1 MLIVFEH
8 AVGWKGNEDIGGKIL
23 IKPQNSFSRCGCTP
37 VESLTHIDPHDVPR
51 RVFERVLSFL
61 FSAPL
66 PSVPVAASYVSTN
79 IARSNIVY
87 YYISII
93 ETTIVRINHVPEE
106 KRLNVSWMR
115 FPIKSN

>member
-8 AVGWKGNEDIGGKIL
+8 AVGWKGNEDIGGKML
-23 IKPQNSFSRCGCTP
+23 IKPQDSFSRRGCTP

-66 PSVPVAASYVSTN
+66 PSIPVAASYVIN
-79 IARSNIVY
+79 IARSNILY
-87 YYISII
+87 YYMY
-93 ETTIVRINHVPEE
+93 RNYDC
-106 KRLNVSWMR
+106 RN
-115 FPIKSN
+115 